1 MADRIIPRSQGKK
14 LLLVFNKTDKIA
26 GEELG
31 IVENL
36 FAHIPGDRI
45 QISAK
50 YGQNIEELK
59 SKLIELTNLPEFDK
73 TDTIVSNIRHFE
85 ALSAGLEA
93 IRRVREGLQQNL
105 SGDFIAQDIREC
117 MYHLGLITGQISND
131 EVLGQIFSRFC
142 IGK

>member
-1 MADRIIPRSQGKK
+1 
-14 LLLVFNKTDKIA
+14 
-26 GEELG
+26 
-31 IVENL
+31 
-36 FAHIPGDRI
+36 
-45 QISAK
+45 
-50 YGQNIEELK
+50 
-59 SKLIELTNLPEFDK
+59 
-73 TDTIVSNIRHFE
+73 
-85 ALSAGLEA
+85 LSAGLEA